1 MKYAGRAISASLIGI
16 LMASGIVGLLTILNR
31 PGSRTTESGS
41 VDGRTGRIVQRE
53 LWIDET
59 LLDLSEIDG
68 TWDDATASGGGWASE
83 DSAAG
88 VIQPDLDAIRPY
100 LEELSRVISG
110 VEKESVGSSG
120 AEN

>member
-1 MKYAGRAISASLIGI
+1 MKYTGRAISASLIGI

-31 PGSRTTESGS
+31 PGSRTAGGEP
-41 VDGRTGRIVQRE
+41 VDGRTVRIVQRE

-59 LLDLSEIDG
+59 LLDLSEIG
-68 TWDDATASGGGWASE
+68 ETWDDATASGGGWASE

-88 VIQPDLDAIRPY
+88 MIQPDMGAIRPY
-100 LEELSRVISG
+100 LEELSRAISG
-110 VEKESVGSSG
+110 REEESAGSPG